1 MAGLFGPGRAG
12 VGPLGLEKAIEFGI
26 FGGLPRVDPEGLG
39 NRAGHVGPKARPLP
53 PAGVIGG
60 KPLAGIEV
68 IRRRSEQNSVHQFLV
83 LIGDGGQLFG
93 HGEHH
98 MEVLSI
104 EDLRPPVV
112 QPSRTGQR
120 LAFRAMPISAG
131 VIRDAL
137 AAAMVTLLDMAAER
151 GGPTEFDRRHDA
163 ALDGGQRG
171 VMLLTISVAVAAE
184 YIRDLQL

>member
-1 MAGLFGPGRAG
+1 MKKILAPGVEYGEEADLRAE
-12 VGPLGLEKAIEFGI
+12 VL
-26 FGGLPRVDPEGLG
+26 R
-39 NRAGHVGPKARPLP
+39 
-53 PAGVIGG
+53 IGG
-60 KPLAGIEV
+60 DDAQG

-120 LAFRAMPISAG
+120 LAFRQCRFRQELYEMRWQPQWSHCSTWPPSAA
-131 VIRDAL
+131 VRQSSIAV
-137 AAAMVTLLDMAAER
+137 MT
-151 GGPTEFDRRHDA
+151 RRWTVDSEA
-163 ALDGGQRG
+163 
-171 VMLLTISVAVAAE
+171 SCF
-184 YIRDLQL
+184 

>member
-1 MAGLFGPGRAG
+1 MQVGMMKKILAPGVEHGEEADLRAE
-12 VGPLGLEKAIEFGI
+12 VL
-26 FGGLPRVDPEGLG
+26 R
-39 NRAGHVGPKARPLP
+39 
-53 PAGVIGG
+53 IGG
-60 KPLAGIEV
+60 DDAQG

>member
-1 MAGLFGPGRAG
+1 MAPGTVLGSAHPRAMCELRELSSFK
-12 VGPLGLEKAIEFGI
+12 PRD
-26 FGGLPRVDPEGLG
+26 LPSSPRPSAFPWNTLATAS
-39 NRAGHVGPKARPLP
+39 AGFQFHRPRTASISF
-53 PAGVIGG
+53 AG
-60 KPLAGIEV
+60 

>member
-1 MAGLFGPGRAG
+1 MKKILAPGVEHGEEADLRAE
-12 VGPLGLEKAIEFGI
+12 VL
-26 FGGLPRVDPEGLG
+26 R
-39 NRAGHVGPKARPLP
+39 
-53 PAGVIGG
+53 IGG
-60 KPLAGIEV
+60 DDAQG